1 MNAAT
6 EMQAKI
12 DAAMAGH
19 WLYDPPVDG
28 KTPLDGNGE
37 PRKSHIMGDISKKL
51 LQGFTVEAVGIEG
64 PAVPVE
70 VPEKLER
77 AGTNQEALEANI
89 KRADTNVRGK
99 TEQKANRA
107 KF

>member
-37 PRKSHIMGDISKKL
+37 PRKSHIMGDITKKL
-51 LQGFTVEAVGIEG
+51 MQGFTIEAVGVEG
-64 PAVPVE
+64 PAVPEE

-77 AGTNQEALEANI
+77 TGTNQEALKANI
-89 KRADTNVRGK
+89 TRADTSARGK
-99 TEQKANRA
+99 AEQKVNRA
-107 KF
+107 KL